1 MYNHGEQNV
10 PSCQFGRQNI
20 KEDEPCREDNMAI
33 RIATNV
39 ASLNAQKNL
48 GGTQLKMDKALARLS
63 SGYRIN
69 QAADDAAG
77 LAISEN
83 LRGQIR
89 GMKQANRNAND
100 GISLVQVAEGGLNEV
115 SNMLI
120 RLRELAVQASSDT
133 IGDTERKF
141 IDVEYQQLK
150 SEIQRISEN
159 TKFNGRNLLNG
170 TGGVVDIQVGV
181 NNDPFKDRISFN
193 ASAAN
198 STLESLGLTAQSLA
212 TKEMAQ
218 SSMDVVDS
226 AMVSVNAIRANFGAM
241 QNRLNSTITNL
252 DIAHENLSAA
262 NSRIRDADV
271 AAETA
276 NLTKHNILMQAGVS
290 VLGQANSAQ
299 QVALKLLG

>member
-1 MYNHGEQNV
+1 M
-10 PSCQFGRQNI
+10 SL
-20 KEDEPCREDNMAI
+20 

-48 GGTQLKMDKALARLS
+48 FGTNHRLERSLARLS

-100 GISLVQVAEGGLNEV
+100 GVSLVQVAEGGLNEI

-133 IGDTERKF
+133 IGDIERKF

-150 SEIQRISEN
+150 SEIQRVAEV
-159 TKFNGRNLLNG
+159 TKFNGRDLLNG
-170 TGGVVDIQVGV
+170 TGGVIDIQVGV
-181 NNDPFKDRISFN
+181 HNDPFKDRISFN
-193 ASAAN
+193 SSAAN
-198 STLESLGLTAQSLA
+198 SSLEALGMTAESVA
-212 TKEMAQ
+212 TKEQAQ
-218 SSMDVVDS
+218 ASIDVVDTS
-226 AMVSVNAIRANFGAM
+226 MISVNAMRANFGAM
-241 QNRLNSTITNL
+241 QNRLNSTINNL
-252 DIAHENLSAA
+252 SIAHENLSAA
-262 NSRIRDADV
+262 NSRIRDTDIAE
-271 AAETA
+271 ETA
-276 NLTKHNILMQAGVS
+276 ELTRNNILMQAGVS
-290 VLGQANSAQ
+290 VLGQANQ
-299 QVALKLLG
+299 KQNIALSLLS